1 MYFNPFAPQTFV
13 ETAHVKPCPMDHN
26 FCDLFRVVKSSRLL
40 AKIATYLVSIG
51 RLLCLAFLYRCCF
64 SNKISMDWPLTLTT
78 QPSTSKLSDSPAFL
92 QVSHLEVIAFDST
105 WNLKLIFTNCI
116 QSLGS
121 CCLYL
126 VLPENGL
133 TCFTLFYKIS
143 SSKSM
148 VNFIESL

>member
-13 ETAHVKPCPMDHN
+13 ETAHLKPCPMDHN
-26 FCDLFRVVKSSRLL
+26 FCDLFRLVKSSRLL

-64 SNKISMDWPLTLTT
+64 LNKISLDWPLTLTT
-78 QPSTSKLSDSPAFL
+78 EPSTSKLSDNPAFL

-105 WNLKLIFTNCI
+105 WNLKLSFTNCI

-126 VLPENGL
+126 VRKRSTREW
-133 TCFTLFYKIS
+133 FDMFYT
-143 SSKSM
+143 
-148 VNFIESL
+148 VLQNLQ